1 MTTPNLFKQWQK
13 RKRKNSLIN
22 GSPGSEH
29 SANNGIERRRFMKPE
44 PVIYS
49 ELLVGGLV
57 VKLPPGLT
65 PYTTQRTMMAKIL
78 MSLKNKLNALIESP
92 TGSGKTLGLLSATCA
107 WLVRYKE
114 ERKRS
119 KAECRACNKHAV
131 LPINSMLPGQENSLE
146 SLPTSLTDSPEPSTE
161 NSLDSPSVKPMLT
174 LEDEFDSDFAASP
187 SSTYIRRS
195 SLLSAEMKRSR
206 LEEADGEEKE
216 SREGHTCLPRVT
228 IYYGTRTHKQISQVV
243 GEFARLPYGHDGTI
257 RHTILA
263 SREHSCINLAV
274 RNSGDVNGKCKE
286 LISAAGVGC
295 SYKNSMRGKYEKS
308 GSVRKLVSQNLE
320 RSDDVWDI
328 EDLVSA
334 LKTSSPALCPYFS
347 STRVLTQDADI
358 VFCPFSYML
367 DPIIRDNSDVTLKN
381 AVVILDEAHNVEDVC
396 REAVSFSFT
405 EREIVGTRADLC
417 KKAAEV
423 EGALAKV
430 KRKQIAQQGLEN
442 LDEGRSDRIH
452 DALANLSTNFGTVN
466 KFMDDVLNWFVELA
480 SEVAKRR
487 PSRDDRYTET
497 LSWER
502 LYTSLDEAKLTAFA
516 ERCKASPYT
525 ALLTA
530 LGVVAG
536 QSGDEDDRNI
546 DLHHYRPL
554 SMSVVC
560 VEKFLYFFKTYFKED
575 HRTVYKLFIC
585 IDKPFVP
592 FGSRSRNG
600 DSSEFPAD
608 VLDMNTMDEHRHDW
622 LDSRSVL
629 NGYREVKRGYRVTF
643 NFWCMRPALAY
654 LDAFKECRSV
664 ILASGTLCPM
674 DTFRSELG
682 TEFQQM
688 MEGSQVIPSDHI
700 FAAVIPSGPTGY
712 PLCGTYRNI
721 NSDDRFVREISL
733 LLKSVCEIV
742 PKGVLCFL
750 ASYRLLDQI
759 YEFMETAG
767 ILRQIQTIKRVLC
780 EPRRSSQM
788 NEIMAQYEE
797 AITNSARYGPQCT
810 GALMFAVFRGKVSE
824 GIDFADDRAR
834 CVVSVGI
841 PFPNA
846 MDEQVSEKKKF
857 NDDNCKKMR
866 ILTGDEWYTMQAY
879 RALNQA
885 LGRCLRHRSDW
896 GAILMVDERLLQRR
910 SNPNATKVSKWIREQ
925 LRPLSGYKHFV
936 EELQQFVINMSS
948 SSSSEAKPEPAEGP
962 S

>member
-1 MTTPNLFKQWQK
+1 
-13 RKRKNSLIN
+13 
-22 GSPGSEH
+22 
-29 SANNGIERRRFMKPE
+29 
-44 PVIYS
+44 
-49 ELLVGGLV
+49 
-57 VKLPPGLT
+57 
-65 PYTTQRTMMAKIL
+65 
-78 MSLKNKLNALIESP
+78 
-92 TGSGKTLGLLSATCA
+92 
-107 WLVRYKE
+107 
-114 ERKRS
+114 
-119 KAECRACNKHAV
+119 
-131 LPINSMLPGQENSLE
+131 
-146 SLPTSLTDSPEPSTE
+146 
-161 NSLDSPSVKPMLT
+161 
-174 LEDEFDSDFAASP
+174 
-187 SSTYIRRS
+187 
-195 SLLSAEMKRSR
+195 
-206 LEEADGEEKE
+206 
-216 SREGHTCLPRVT
+216 
-228 IYYGTRTHKQISQVV
+228 
-243 GEFARLPYGHDGTI
+243 
-257 RHTILA
+257 
-263 SREHSCINLAV
+263 
-274 RNSGDVNGKCKE
+274 
-286 LISAAGVGC
+286 
-295 SYKNSMRGKYEKS
+295 
-308 GSVRKLVSQNLE
+308 
-320 RSDDVWDI
+320 
-328 EDLVSA
+328 
-334 LKTSSPALCPYFS
+334 
-347 STRVLTQDADI
+347 
-358 VFCPFSYML
+358 
-367 DPIIRDNSDVTLKN
+367 
-381 AVVILDEAHNVEDVC
+381 
-396 REAVSFSFT
+396 
-405 EREIVGTRADLC
+405 
-417 KKAAEV
+417 
-423 EGALAKV
+423 
-430 KRKQIAQQGLEN
+430 
-442 LDEGRSDRIH
+442 
-452 DALANLSTNFGTVN
+452 
-466 KFMDDVLNWFVELA
+466 
-480 SEVAKRR
+480 
-487 PSRDDRYTET
+487 
-497 LSWER
+497 
-502 LYTSLDEAKLTAFA
+502 
-516 ERCKASPYT
+516 
-525 ALLTA
+525 
-530 LGVVAG
+530 
-536 QSGDEDDRNI
+536 
-546 DLHHYRPL
+546 
-554 SMSVVC
+554 
-560 VEKFLYFFKTYFKED
+560 
-575 HRTVYKLFIC
+575 
-585 IDKPFVP
+585 
-592 FGSRSRNG
+592 
-600 DSSEFPAD
+600 
-608 VLDMNTMDEHRHDW
+608 MNTMDEHRHDW

-629 NGYREVKRGYRVTF
+629 NGYREIKRGYRVTF

-700 FAAVIPSGPTGY
+700 FAAVVPSVHFTTIRIFEAIVLKSVAYLDAFKECRSVILASGTLCPMDTFRSELGTEFQQMMEGSQVIPSDHIFAAVIPSVHFTTIRIFEAIVLKSVGPTGY

-936 EELQQFVINMSS
+936 EELQQFVISMSS

>member
-1 MTTPNLFKQWQK
+1 M
-13 RKRKNSLIN
+13 I
-22 GSPGSEH
+22 
-29 SANNGIERRRFMKPE
+29 
-44 PVIYS
+44 
-49 ELLVGGLV
+49 LVTV
-57 VKLPPGLT
+57 NP
-65 PYTTQRTMMAKIL
+65 
-78 MSLKNKLNALIESP
+78 ALIIRPCLSLDLPLPHFTHSGKIRRAINPESP
-92 TGSGKTLGLLSATCA
+92 SGAFQYHYFS
-107 WLVRYKE
+107 
-114 ERKRS
+114 RKWVMRQ
-119 KAECRACNKHAV
+119 N
-131 LPINSMLPGQENSLE
+131 
-146 SLPTSLTDSPEPSTE
+146 
-161 NSLDSPSVKPMLT
+161 
-174 LEDEFDSDFAASP
+174 
-187 SSTYIRRS
+187 
-195 SLLSAEMKRSR
+195 
-206 LEEADGEEKE
+206 GEEK
-216 SREGHTCLPRVT
+216 G
-228 IYYGTRTHKQISQVV
+228 
-243 GEFARLPYGHDGTI
+243 
-257 RHTILA
+257 
-263 SREHSCINLAV
+263 
-274 RNSGDVNGKCKE
+274 SGGRPEKYPNVM
-286 LISAAGVGC
+286 LI
-295 SYKNSMRGKYEKS
+295 
-308 GSVRKLVSQNLE
+308 
-320 RSDDVWDI
+320 
-328 EDLVSA
+328 
-334 LKTSSPALCPYFS
+334 
-347 STRVLTQDADI
+347 
-358 VFCPFSYML
+358 
-367 DPIIRDNSDVTLKN
+367 
-381 AVVILDEAHNVEDVC
+381 C
-396 REAVSFSFT
+396 R
-405 EREIVGTRADLC
+405 
-417 KKAAEV
+417 
-423 EGALAKV
+423 
-430 KRKQIAQQGLEN
+430 
-442 LDEGRSDRIH
+442 
-452 DALANLSTNFGTVN
+452 
-466 KFMDDVLNWFVELA
+466 
-480 SEVAKRR
+480 
-487 PSRDDRYTET
+487 
-497 LSWER
+497 
-502 LYTSLDEAKLTAFA
+502 
-516 ERCKASPYT
+516 
-525 ALLTA
+525 
-530 LGVVAG
+530 
-536 QSGDEDDRNI
+536 
-546 DLHHYRPL
+546 
-554 SMSVVC
+554 
-560 VEKFLYFFKTYFKED
+560 
-575 HRTVYKLFIC
+575 LFIC

-608 VLDMNTMDEHRHDW
+608 VLDMNTMDEHRYDW
-622 LDSRSVL
+622 LDSRSLL

-885 LGRCLRHRSDW
+885 LGSPEALNCHRPVLARGIDITRRIVHELPSCCSCNARRISCCSNNVHERYDESSAFLKCLRHRSDW